1 MIKKRTLGRT
11 GLELSEIGFGCASY
25 WGKKSF
31 NEKRAIRLVEI
42 ATEKGVNFFDTGYS
56 YSAGNAEIRLGK
68 ALKLLPNKE
77 KIIISSKAGTR
88 ITKSGRYIT
97 DLDPNWVKKSIDLS
111 LTNIGIDHLP
121 LFQLH
126 GPSVKDLENQELLKL
141 ISDLKTSGKVG
152 FLGVNT
158 YESDVIE
165 KILDLDIFD
174 FVMID
179 YNVLM
184 QHREPVIDR
193 LYKKGIGVMA
203 GSALANSL
211 FSNRVFKI
219 KGVKDLWYLARALKN
234 HRGALLRGRSLH
246 FINNLPGIS
255 GSQAALS
262 YVLNNQQVTTAVFGS
277 TTKKHVIENLESG
290 GIELPKELIK
300 RIQRSASKCA

>member
-1 MIKKRTLGRT
+1 MKKRILGRT
-11 GLELSEIGFGCASY
+11 GLKLSEIGFGCASY

-31 NEKRAIRLVEI
+31 NEKQAIRLVEI
-42 ATEKGVNFFDTGYS
+42 AAEKGVNFFDTGYS

-68 ALKLLPNKE
+68 ALKLLPNK
-77 KIIISSKAGTR
+77 KDIIISSKAGTR
-88 ITKSGRYIT
+88 ITKSGKYIT
-97 DLDPNWVKKSIDLS
+97 DLDPSWIRKSIDLS

-141 ISDLKTSGKVG
+141 IADFKSSGKVG

-158 YESDVIE
+158 YETDVIE
-165 KILDLDIFD
+165 KILSLDIFD

-184 QHREPVIDR
+184 LHREPVIDR
-193 LYKKGIGVMA
+193 LYNKGIGVMA

-219 KGVKDLWYLARALKN
+219 KGAKDLWYLARALKN

-246 FINNLPGIS
+246 FLNNIPDIT

-277 TTKKHVIENLESG
+277 TTEKHVIENLLSSDIKLSEE
-290 GIELPKELIK
+290 IIK
-300 RIQRSASKCA
+300 RIQHTALK